1 MNDLID
7 VWNTIVKEDYYIPW
21 GISALYEGR
30 IATIFVIWLLN
41 NITDLL
47 VDKNTKPEERKVLLN
62 AKHQLETG
70 ESANYVCNLIRVG
83 LDPLSW
89 QSKLSKGVTK
99 FHYEITNGARPVSH
113 QAGALGG
120 AALGLAF
127 SDIGRR

>member
-1 MNDLID
+1 MYQ
-7 VWNTIVKEDYYIPW
+7 EDENN
-21 GISALYEGR
+21 LK
-30 IATIFVIWLLN
+30 IWLLN

-47 VDKNTKPEERKVLLN
+47 VNENTKPEERKVLLN

-89 QSKLSKGVTK
+89 QSKLSKGVTE
-99 FHYEITNGARPVSH
+99 FHYEIANDVRPVSH
-113 QAGALGG
+113 QAGALVG

-127 SDIGRR
+127 SGIGRR

>member
-1 MNDLID
+1 MYQEDKNDL
-7 VWNTIVKEDYYIPW
+7 K
-21 GISALYEGR
+21 
-30 IATIFVIWLLN
+30 IWLLN

-99 FHYEITNGARPVSH
+99 FTMRLQTVLVLFLIKREH
-113 QAGALGG
+113 
-120 AALGLAF
+120 LAVQLWAQPF
-127 SDIGRR
+127 LILVEDKTKIKYKKIAIRLDQFDSYFFAY

>member
-1 MNDLID
+1 MYQEDKNDL
-7 VWNTIVKEDYYIPW
+7 K
-21 GISALYEGR
+21 
-30 IATIFVIWLLN
+30 IWLLN

-99 FHYEITNGARPVSH
+99 FTMRLQTVLVLFLIKREH
-113 QAGALGG
+113 
-120 AALGLAF
+120 LAVQLWA
-127 SDIGRR
+127 

>member
-1 MNDLID
+1 MYQEDKNDL
-7 VWNTIVKEDYYIPW
+7 K
-21 GISALYEGR
+21 
-30 IATIFVIWLLN
+30 IWLLN

-99 FHYEITNGARPVSH
+99 FHYEIANGARPVSH
-113 QAGALGG
+113 QGGALGG

>member
-1 MNDLID
+1 MYQEEIDDLK
-7 VWNTIVKEDYYIPW
+7 T
-21 GISALYEGR
+21 
-30 IATIFVIWLLN
+30 WLLN

-47 VDKNTKPEERKVLLN
+47 VNEETKPEEREVLLK
-62 AKHQLETG
+62 AKHQLENG

-89 QSKLSKGVTK
+89 QSKLSKGVME
-99 FHYEITNGARPVSH
+99 FHHAIVSKSYPVSR

-127 SDIGRR
+127 NGLARK

>member
-1 MNDLID
+1 MYQEDKNDL
-7 VWNTIVKEDYYIPW
+7 K
-21 GISALYEGR
+21 
-30 IATIFVIWLLN
+30 IWLLN

-99 FHYEITNGARPVSH
+99 FTRRLQTVLVLFLIKREH
-113 QAGALGG
+113 
-120 AALGLAF
+120 LAVQLWA
-127 SDIGRR
+127 

>member
-1 MNDLID
+1 MLNMYQEEKDDL
-7 VWNTIVKEDYYIPW
+7 K
-21 GISALYEGR
+21 
-30 IATIFVIWLLN
+30 IWLLN

-47 VDKNTKPEERKVLLN
+47 MDMDTKPEERKVLLQ
-62 AKHQLETG
+62 AKHQLENG

-99 FHYEITNGARPVSH
+99 FHYAIASSARPVSH
-113 QAGALGG
+113 QAGAAGG

-127 SDIGRR
+127 SSLISR

>member
-1 MNDLID
+1 MYQEDKNDL
-7 VWNTIVKEDYYIPW
+7 K
-21 GISALYEGR
+21 
-30 IATIFVIWLLN
+30 IWLLN

-47 VDKNTKPEERKVLLN
+47 VDENTKPEER
-62 AKHQLETG
+62 
-70 ESANYVCNLIRVG
+70 RVG

-99 FHYEITNGARPVSH
+99 FHYEIANGARPVSH